1 MQRVYPLNIIRN
13 ISKTLQKVID
23 IEYRLEYTNLTN
35 VNENHYQNPMLINLK
50 KEDECMPLTMI
61 EPGEE
66 KVIKKVGGKEETKR
80 FLESLGFV
88 MGGMVTIISKIQG
101 NVIVNVKD
109 SRVAIGEDMA
119 RKILV

>member
-1 MQRVYPLNIIRN
+1 MQ
-13 ISKTLQKVID
+13 
-23 IEYRLEYTNLTN
+23 
-35 VNENHYQNPMLINLK
+35 
-50 KEDECMPLTMI
+50 KEDESMPLTMM

-66 KVIKKVGGKEETKR
+66 KVITKVGGKEETKR

-88 MGGMVTIISKIQG
+88 SGGIVSVVSKIQG